1 MIVIP
6 AIDIIGGRCVRLE
19 QGKYENVKKYDLDPK
34 KVAEEYQEAGLSHLH
49 LVDLDGAKAGK
60 LVNTSVLYEIAQ
72 ATALQIDCGGGI
84 KTLGDV
90 EMLFSV
96 GAYAVNLGSAAVKN
110 PALMESCLAKYGSDK
125 VILSADVMGDMV
137 RIHGWQDDANVTI
150 YQLIDK
156 FIPAGLSRVCV
167 TAIKCDGMLQGPDFA
182 LYNDLKAK
190 YPTLKF
196 TASGGVSSLTDL
208 EKLRD
213 MDIHSVIVGKA
224 IYEHRVTLQQ
234 LVNLTSE

>member
-6 AIDIIGGRCVRLE
+6 AIDIIGGHCVRLE
-19 QGKYENVKKYDLDPK
+19 QGKYENVKKYDLNPC
-34 KVAEEYQEAGLSHLH
+34 KVAEEYVEAGLSHLH

-60 LVNTSVLYEIAQ
+60 LINTSVLYEIAQ
-72 ATALQIDCGGGI
+72 ATPLRIDCGGGI

-110 PALMESCLAKYGSDK
+110 PALLESGLKKYGSDK
-125 VILSADVMGDMV
+125 IILSADVMGETV
-137 RIHGWQDDANVTI
+137 RIHGWQDDAGISI

-156 FIPAGLSRVCV
+156 FVEAGLSRVCV

-182 LYNDLKAK
+182 LYKTLMER
-190 YPTLKF
+190 YPALKF
-196 TASGGVSSLTDL
+196 TASGGVSSITDL
-208 EKLRD
+208 ERLAD
-213 MDIHSVIVGKA
+213 MNIHSVIVGKA
-224 IYEHRVTLQQ
+224 IYEKRVTLAQ
-234 LVNLTSE
+234 LAKLTSE

>member
-224 IYEHRVTLQQ
+224 IYERRVTLQQ
-234 LVNLTSE
+234 LANLTSE

>member
-34 KVAEEYQEAGLSHLH
+34 KVAEEYLEAGLSHLH

-72 ATALQIDCGGGI
+72 ATSLRIDCGGGI

-110 PALMESCLAKYGSDK
+110 PALLESCLAKYGADK
-125 VILSADVMGDMV
+125 VILSADVMGETV
-137 RIHGWQDDANVTI
+137 RIRGWQDDAGVTI
-150 YQLIDK
+150 YELIDK
-156 FIPAGLSRVCV
+156 FLPAGLQRVCV
-167 TAIKCDGMLQGPDFA
+167 TAIKCDGMLQ
-182 LYNDLKAK
+182 
-190 YPTLKF
+190 
-196 TASGGVSSLTDL
+196 
-208 EKLRD
+208 
-213 MDIHSVIVGKA
+213 
-224 IYEHRVTLQQ
+224 
-234 LVNLTSE
+234 

>member
-1 MIVIP
+1 M
-6 AIDIIGGRCVRLE
+6 RLE

-224 IYEHRVTLQQ
+224 IYERRVTLQQ
-234 LVNLTSE
+234 LANLTSE

>member
-34 KVAEEYQEAGLSHLH
+34 KVAEEYQETGLSHLH

-224 IYEHRVTLQQ
+224 IYERRVTLQQ
-234 LVNLTSE
+234 LANLTSE

>member
-34 KVAEEYQEAGLSHLH
+34 KVAEEYQEAGLTHLH

-96 GAYAVNLGSAAVKN
+96 GAYAINLGSAAVKN
-110 PALMESCLAKYGSDK
+110 PALLESCLAK
-125 VILSADVMGDMV
+125 
-137 RIHGWQDDANVTI
+137 
-150 YQLIDK
+150 
-156 FIPAGLSRVCV
+156 
-167 TAIKCDGMLQGPDFA
+167 
-182 LYNDLKAK
+182 
-190 YPTLKF
+190 
-196 TASGGVSSLTDL
+196 
-208 EKLRD
+208 
-213 MDIHSVIVGKA
+213 
-224 IYEHRVTLQQ
+224 
-234 LVNLTSE
+234 

>member
-34 KVAEEYQEAGLSHLH
+34 KVVEEYQEAGLSHLH

-213 MDIHSVIVGKA
+213 MDVHSVIVGKA

>member
-1 MIVIP
+1 
-6 AIDIIGGRCVRLE
+6 
-19 QGKYENVKKYDLDPK
+19 
-34 KVAEEYQEAGLSHLH
+34 
-49 LVDLDGAKAGK
+49 
-60 LVNTSVLYEIAQ
+60 
-72 ATALQIDCGGGI
+72 
-84 KTLGDV
+84 
-90 EMLFSV
+90 
-96 GAYAVNLGSAAVKN
+96 
-110 PALMESCLAKYGSDK
+110 MESCLAKYGSDK

>member
-34 KVAEEYQEAGLSHLH
+34 KVAEEYQEAGLTHLH

-110 PALMESCLAKYGSDK
+110 PALLESCLAKYGADK
-125 VILSADVMGDMV
+125 VILSADVMGEMV
-137 RIHGWQDDANVTI
+137 KIRGWQDDAGVTI
-150 YQLIDK
+150 YELIDK
-156 FIPAGLSRVCV
+156 FLPAGLSRVCV

-182 LYNDLKAK
+182 LYKGLMER
-190 YPTLKF
+190 YPSLKF
-196 TASGGVSSLTDL
+196 TASGGVSSITDL
-208 EKLRD
+208 ERLRD
-213 MDIHSVIVGKA
+213 MDVHSVIVGKA
-224 IYEHRVTLQQ
+224 IYEKRVTIAQ
-234 LVNLTSE
+234 LANLTSE

>member
-1 MIVIP
+1 MIIIP

-34 KVAEEYQEAGLSHLH
+34 KVAEEYQEAGLTHLH

-60 LVNTSVLYEIAQ
+60 LVNTSVLYEVAQ

-110 PALMESCLAKYGSDK
+110 PALLDSCLAKYGADK
-125 VILSADVMGDMV
+125 VILSADVMGEMV
-137 RIHGWQDDANVTI
+137 KIRGWQDDAGVSI
-150 YQLIDK
+150 YELIDK
-156 FIPAGLSRVCV
+156 FLPNGLSRVCV

-182 LYNDLKAK
+182 LYKDLMGR
-190 YPTLKF
+190 YPHLKI
-196 TASGGVSSLTDL
+196 TASGGVSSITDL
-208 EKLRD
+208 ERLCD
-213 MDIHSVIVGKA
+213 MDVHSVIVGKA
-224 IYEHRVTLQQ
+224 IYEKRVTLQQ
-234 LVNLTSE
+234 LANLTSE

>member
-1 MIVIP
+1 MIIIP

-224 IYEHRVTLQQ
+224 IYERRVTLQQ
-234 LVNLTSE
+234 LANLTSE

>member
-1 MIVIP
+1 M
-6 AIDIIGGRCVRLE
+6 RLE

-190 YPTLKF
+190 YPTLEF

-224 IYEHRVTLQQ
+224 IYERRVTLQQ
-234 LVNLTSE
+234 LANLTSE